1 MTPKLKKIKC
11 NLSNKV
17 ISIYEDYYDK
27 KIAQYGNE
35 ENLKKYYIQSKII
48 SLIKSGHS
56 IRNIAELIGFEY
68 DPEKEDYYKEL
79 IKFHRGNILEVQDKN
94 TDEIDEEIIDFIRRW
109 EKFVHKKS
117 TKEDTASLASR

>member
-17 ISIYEDYYDK
+17 ISIYEDYYNK

-56 IRNIAELIGFEY
+56 IKNIAELIGFEY
-68 DPEKEDYYKEL
+68 NPEKEDYYKEL
-79 IKFHRGNILEVQDKN
+79 IKFYRGNILEVQNKN
-94 TDEIDEEIIDFIRRW
+94 TDDTDEEIIDFIRRW
-109 EKFVHKKS
+109 EKFIHNNN
-117 TKEDTASLASR
+117 